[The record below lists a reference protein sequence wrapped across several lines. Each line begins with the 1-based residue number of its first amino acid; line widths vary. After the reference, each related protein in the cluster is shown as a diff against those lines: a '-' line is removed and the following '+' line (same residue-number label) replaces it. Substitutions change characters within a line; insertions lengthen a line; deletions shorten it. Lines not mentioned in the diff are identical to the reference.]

1 MCWSVDGAVVALLNK
16 HSIESLGKK
25 KLIHAVGG
33 TLNLKSLFIDFLCQ
47 YEDSATSPEHWRFF
61 CRRAGEKGSNAL
73 EQTLPQGISSPI
85 PPTPRRSSSSLHSLP
100 F

>member
-1 MCWSVDGAVVALLNK
+1 MF
-16 HSIESLGKK
+16 
-25 KLIHAVGG
+25 IHTVGG
-33 TLNLKSLFIDFLCQ
+33 TVNLKSLFIDFLCQ

-85 PPTPRRSSSSLHSLP
+85 PPVPRRSTSSLHSSP